1 MIETVSCAICDSRT
15 ALTAWVLPP
24 KDEYALNLGHAGRR
38 SRWVMCRCCGLV
50 YQNPRPSTGEV
61 ASLYAGEVYR
71 REITDA
77 EATDGWEF
85 FLSRPSNATRC
96 LPTAR
101 FLGPI

>member
-77 EATDGWEF
+77 EANERMEY
-85 FLSRPSNATRC
+85 FLRRPVNAIRWLSSSRVP
-96 LPTAR
+96 
-101 FLGPI
+101 GPI